1 MPYENIDE
9 RIKNI
14 KKCTPL
20 SRKSNSSKNRDTCPS
35 FSPVR
40 KQEL

>member
-1 MPYENIDE
+1 MSYENINE

-20 SRKSNSSKNRDTCPS
+20 SQKSSSSKNRDTSPS

-40 KQEL
+40 EQEL